1 MAKISES
8 VDLFEMSKQLPF
20 SDVHFWR
27 DPDSQLEAIIAIH
40 NTKFGPALGGC
51 RFVSYDSTTDA
62 VKDALS
68 LAAGMSYKSAVNR
81 LPLGGGKAVIIK
93 PAEIRDRDAL
103 FESFGEF
110 VETLKGRYITAVD
123 SGTTIDDMDIIARK
137 TDHVVCTTSTGL
149 ASGDP
154 SPYTA
159 KGVYHG
165 IRAAVKFQLNRDSLH
180 GLHVAIQGIGNVG
193 YALAKLLYKDGV
205 RLTVSDP
212 NFYATQRAQEDFN
225 AEVVS
230 TDELYTVECDVFSP
244 CALGQTINSG
254 SLARLN
260 TKIVA
265 GSANNQLKSRDVGE
279 LLLDKGILY
288 APDYVINSGGIL
300 QIIYLSEPQKLDQK
314 LAALYDALLDI
325 FETAQQQ
332 HCPTADIAD
341 AIAEQRLDEDQPEKP
356 VLDTE

>member
-1 MAKISES
+1 MTKISES

-51 RFVSYDSTTDA
+51 RFVSYDSTTAA

-81 LPLGGGKAVIIK
+81 LPLGGGKAVILK
-93 PAEIRDRDAL
+93 PEVIRDREAL
-103 FESFGEF
+103 FESFGRF
-110 VETLKGRYITAVD
+110 VESLKGRYITAVD
-123 SGTTIDDMDIIARK
+123 SGTTIEDMDIIARK
-137 TDHVVCTTSTGL
+137 TSHVVCTTTSGL

-165 IRAAVKFQLNRDSLH
+165 IRAAVKFQLNRDSLR
-180 GLHVAIQGIGNVG
+180 GLHIAIQGVGNVG
-193 YALAKLLYKDGV
+193 YALAKLLHKDGA

-212 NFYATQRAQEDFN
+212 NHYATLRAQEEFN
-225 AEVVS
+225 ACIVS
-230 TDELYTVECDVFSP
+230 ADDLYTVECDVFSP
-244 CALGQTINSG
+244 CALGQIINPG
-254 SLARLN
+254 SVVRLN
-260 TKIVA
+260 TKIIA
-265 GSANNQLKSRDVGE
+265 GSANNQLKNSDVGD
-279 LLLDKGILY
+279 LLLKKGILY

-300 QIIYLSEPQKLDQK
+300 QIIYLDDPPKLDQK
-314 LAALYDALLDI
+314 LTALYDALLDI

-332 HCPTADIAD
+332 HRPTVDIAD
-341 AIAEQRLDEDQPEKP
+341 AMAEQRLNEEPSEC
-356 VLDTE
+356 